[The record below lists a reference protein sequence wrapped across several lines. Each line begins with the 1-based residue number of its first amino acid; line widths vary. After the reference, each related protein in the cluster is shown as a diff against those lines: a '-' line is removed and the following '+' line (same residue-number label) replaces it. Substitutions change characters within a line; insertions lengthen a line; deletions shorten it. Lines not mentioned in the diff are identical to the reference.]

1 VDALERVAT
10 GFVWCGLIKTGNMDF
25 LLSDS
30 EDLHHMTAAPV
41 AAEDRN
47 LAPVSVA
54 LPPDQVSW
62 LDDHARSNRISRS
75 AVVRQAIDRLMRQ
88 QRHSLS

>member
-1 VDALERVAT
+1 
-10 GFVWCGLIKTGNMDF
+10 
-25 LLSDS
+25 
-30 EDLHHMTAAPV
+30 MTTAPV

-88 QRHSLS
+88 QRRSLS

>member
-1 VDALERVAT
+1 
-10 GFVWCGLIKTGNMDF
+10 
-25 LLSDS
+25 
-30 EDLHHMTAAPV
+30 MTTSPV
-41 AAEDRN
+41 AEDRN

-88 QRHSLS
+88 RTEHA